1 MSNPYNIK
9 YSSMDQLLMTISSKT
24 DGWYTQLGAW
34 KTSYTALIDMDS
46 FTGQSATA
54 AKSYLSEVHE
64 FLLQSIY
71 VAISRFQ
78 SDYLL
83 YKDQYYNIESNIY
96 ATMSSET
103 IKAIGTRITNEITYL
118 NNIAGDIDG
127 SLNSVADIF
136 WRGTPSKATLEGQ
149 LSSEKNALATLNT
162 NIENYEN
169 SKYRV
174 ANGELRDLLE
184 SLKQTIIMYRNSSNS
199 VLSYNSGDISNQTQ
213 VLDLYKKVQSSSEY
227 IKKNKEEIELASVHQ
242 QEVFAQMQEDY
253 EKACKAREDEGRVK
267 IITGVAAAIIGGVA
281 IVCTAGAAT
290 PIVVTAAVAGGSS
303 MAYGASNV
311 IEGGQDVYYGAKGDL
326 NSAAFNPIRDTV
338 FMGNQGAYDLWGNLN
353 MTVAGLCVPVSQSI
367 NGVAGASNVVLART
381 AATTIG
387 KEIGKGI
394 AVGAVSDYG
403 TKIAAKEFN
412 LNETEKTLINL
423 GLNIG
428 LQKGAD
434 KLDTK
439 ITGEAPFA
447 SGMSYED
454 AKSYNNYW
462 SKVEAGNSTGH
473 PGLTDADLSAWNFAD
488 SKVNEHIAINK
499 VDSSEVVKL
508 RAEEAGGVKGGSK
521 TVKNIID
528 DVENGKIS
536 LTNNMQKGNYGEM
549 KMDQYYESQGYER
562 ISTDKVTDLNAPTH
576 QGIDGV
582 YYNPDGHP
590 PYIIAEAKYGSSKL
604 STLAD
609 GTPQMSDGW
618 ITGGNKVSRLEQS
631 VGIDA
636 ADDIL
641 IEGYDRILTHINT
654 NGSISTYSIDS
665 YGNIIK

>member
-103 IKAIGTRITNEITYL
+103 IKAIGTRLSKEITYL
-118 NNIAGDIDG
+118 NNIAGDIDR

-136 WRGTPSKATLEGQ
+136 WRGTPSKATLEGD
-149 LSSEKNALATLNT
+149 LLSEKNALTTLNT

-174 ANGELRDLLE
+174 ANGELRELLE

-227 IKKNKEEIELASVHQ
+227 IKKNKEEIELASAHQ
-242 QEVFAQMQEDY
+242 KEVFAQMY

-267 IITGVAAAIIGGVA
+267 IITGVAAIVIGGLA
-281 IVCTAGAAT
+281 IACTAGAAT
-290 PIVVTAAVAGGSS
+290 PIVVAVAADSCLV
-303 MAYGASNV
+303 YGASKAF
-311 IEGGQDVYYGAKGDL
+311 EGGEDIYYGSKGDL
-326 NSAAFNPIRDTV
+326 NSAAFNLIRDTV
-338 FMGNQGAYDLWGNLN
+338 FMGNQGAYDLWGNLS
-353 MTVAGLCVPVSQSI
+353 MAVAGLCIPVSQSI
-367 NGVAGASNVVLART
+367 NGMAGASNVVLART

-394 AVGAVSDYG
+394 VVSAASDYG
-403 TKIAAKEFN
+403 TNIAAKEFN

-423 GLNIG
+423 GLNVG

-439 ITGEAPFA
+439 ITGKAPFA

-462 SKVEAGNSTGH
+462 SKVEAGKSTGH

-521 TVKNIID
+521 TSWYKADGSFNYPPN
-528 DVENGKIS
+528 NGAVPGTEINMS
-536 LTNNMQKGNYGEM
+536 LKPGDTLG
-549 KMDQYYESQGYER
+549 R
-562 ISTDKVTDLNAPTH
+562 
-576 QGIDGV
+576 
-582 YYNPDGHP
+582 
-590 PYIIAEAKYGSSKL
+590 YGSIGDKSNFVTETGADASKL
-604 STLAD
+604 SLPPNTDPAIYQEFEVIKEIPNTIQAEIAAWGD
-609 GTPQMSDGW
+609 SA
-618 ITGGNKVSRLEQS
+618 GGGLQYELPMP
-631 VGIDA
+631 
-636 ADDIL
+636 IL
-641 IEGYDRILTHINT
+641 QLIKEGYIVP
-654 NGSISTYSIDS
+654 
-665 YGNIIK
+665 K